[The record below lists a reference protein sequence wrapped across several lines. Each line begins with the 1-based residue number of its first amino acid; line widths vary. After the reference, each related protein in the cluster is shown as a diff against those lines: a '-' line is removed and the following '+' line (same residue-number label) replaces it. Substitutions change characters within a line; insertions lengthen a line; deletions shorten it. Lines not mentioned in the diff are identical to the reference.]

1 MTIWTAPR
9 DWVNG
14 EVPDEDVFN
23 VHVRDNMLHLKEQ
36 IDETALKSVGFS
48 SGAGNVGA
56 GETDL
61 TGFGFTLP
69 ANFLADGESIEL
81 VGAFA
86 LAANGNT
93 KTLKFYLDGTN
104 FATIFSSIG
113 NGKVGYWYVQVTRR
127 SNTTAAFQGYVIL
140 APSAGGLVTGHWSIN
155 LLISSVD
162 FTIEQTSKL
171 TGQGGATGDIRMN
184 EYSVRPW
191 RGNASLV

>member
-36 IDETALKSVGFS
+36 IDKTALKGVGFS
-48 SGAGNVGA
+48 SGAANVDA
-56 GETDL
+56 AETDL

-81 VGAFA
+81 HGNASV
-86 LAANGNT
+86 AANGNT
-93 KTLKFYLDGTN
+93 KTLKFYLDGTV
-104 FATIFSSIG
+104 SSLIYTG
-113 NGKVGYWYVQVTRR
+113 ADSARVIDWIAKITRR
-127 SNTTAAFQGYVIL
+127 SSTTAALRGIVTLF
-140 APSAGGLVTGHWSIN
+140 PNSGGTVTVHRGVN
-155 LLISSVD
+155 LLISGVD
-162 FTIEQTSKL
+162 FTIEQISKL
-171 TGQGGATGDIRMN
+171 TGQGGATGDIRMA
-184 EYSVRPW
+184 EYSVRAW